1 MNKIHGASCQQRAHM
16 QRLVRGLRKQIGS
29 ELSVLAHF
37 AWLVQK
43 TDRPNTKHARWTQK
57 RQWLILVT
65 LREAPSEHLFARI
78 CWRVC
83 RGASAKQSRVPGAGK
98 IARLGAGWVVG
109 GRGTARNCAENALPL
124 HTKASQSKE
133 ACAKQQFENTLEKAT
148 WNSHFPVLFFDRK
161 GWKIGAK
168 MYMERAQKSR
178 TSPEERDYTFC
189 NYCIDFW
196 LKQPSVQPFFGLIF
210 SVAFEDVLQ
219 QKVPKMLC
227 YYPRKHSRA
236 KKHTQNVNLK
246 RSLKEQPENAIS

>member
-37 AWLVQK
+37 ARLVQK

-57 RQWLILVT
+57 RQWLILIT

-109 GRGTARNCAENALPL
+109 RARHGQKWCR
-124 HTKASQSKE
+124 KCS
-133 ACAKQQFENTLEKAT
+133 AT
-148 WNSHFPVLFFDRK
+148 THGITSEQRNIRK
-161 GWKIGAK
+161 
-168 MYMERAQKSR
+168 
-178 TSPEERDYTFC
+178 
-189 NYCIDFW
+189 
-196 LKQPSVQPFFGLIF
+196 PSIW
-210 SVAFEDVLQ
+210 
-219 QKVPKMLC
+219 
-227 YYPRKHSRA
+227 KHSC
-236 KKHTQNVNLK
+236 KKHENQFPSAVLWRK
-246 RSLKEQPENAIS
+246 RTKKMS

>member
-1 MNKIHGASCQQRAHM
+1 M

-98 IARLGAGWVVG
+98 IARLRAGWVVG
-109 GRGTARNCAENALPL
+109 RRGTARNCAENALPL

-133 ACAKQQFENTLEKAT
+133 ACA
-148 WNSHFPVLFFDRK
+148 NSNLKTRLK
-161 GWKIGAK
+161 
-168 MYMERAQKSR
+168 
-178 TSPEERDYTFC
+178 
-189 NYCIDFW
+189 
-196 LKQPSVQPFFGLIF
+196 KQPETAISQCCSLTEKDEKSELKCIWKEFKKAAPAPRNAITRFVSIASIDHENILEFNLFKVLCLALILKTHCRRRCQKCSATTHGSIPEQRSTRKTSIRKEAWKNNPKTPFP
-210 SVAFEDVLQ
+210 SAVLW
-219 QKVPKMLC
+219 K
-227 YYPRKHSRA
+227 
-236 KKHTQNVNLK
+236 K
-246 RSLKEQPENAIS
+246 RSKNQS